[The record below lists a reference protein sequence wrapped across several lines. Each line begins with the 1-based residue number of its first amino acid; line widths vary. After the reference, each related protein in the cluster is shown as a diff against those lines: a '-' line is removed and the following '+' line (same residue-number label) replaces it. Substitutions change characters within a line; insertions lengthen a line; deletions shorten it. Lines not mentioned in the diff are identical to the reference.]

1 MAVGSTIG
9 RHITYKQIKEYKPFG
24 QFNISK
30 KKHVG
35 DLSMEDIK
43 HLLGC
48 GVERIE
54 QNGRVYTHADM
65 LKGLF

>member
-9 RHITYKQIKEYKPFG
+9 KHVTYKQIKEYKPFS

-30 KKHVG
+30 RKHVG

-43 HLLGC
+43 HLLEC
-48 GVERIE
+48 GVERVE
-54 QNGRVYTHADM
+54 QNGRVYTRNDM
-65 LKGLF
+65 MSGLF